1 MRNNIKLRI
10 GLFVAILFVL
20 AFVFNCRS
28 AKNSVQKSRD
38 DFSKQE
44 LKINKIDSIS
54 NYVKNN
60 KVSSFDSITWSN
72 YFNQYDISYTG
83 NDVNDFGAIEK
94 TEKGWKFSGKLN
106 VNLKENSNNG
116 DFVTIKNKSENINEN
131 TIIKSDSKNQNQIAE
146 SKSKIDKAKE
156 NKSNGFNWNFT
167 IVLIVGVAVSILGF
181 YVYRH
186 FTKPLLV
193 IVFFVLLHKFS

>member
-20 AFVFNCRS
+20 ASVFNCRS
-28 AKNSVQKSRD
+28 AKNSVQKSKE
-38 DFSKQE
+38 DFRKKE

-54 NYVKNN
+54 NVVKNN

-83 NDVNDFGAIEK
+83 TDVNDVGAIEK

-116 DFVTIKNKSENINEN
+116 DFATIKNESENINEN
-131 TIIKSDSKNQNQIAE
+131 TIIKSDSKKQNKIA
-146 SKSKIDKAKE
+146 
-156 NKSNGFNWNFT
+156 
-167 IVLIVGVAVSILGF
+167 
-181 YVYRH
+181 
-186 FTKPLLV
+186 
-193 IVFFVLLHKFS
+193 